1 MHRQT
6 TGEGERDG
14 SDDLVMTGDGAA
26 RRGGPKPTMTA
37 QGAVVE
43 EECPDDM
50 VMTGDGA
57 EPRKG
62 AKPRM
67 TADGAEVEAT
77 DEDDRTG

>member
-6 TGEGERDG
+6 NDERHEA
-14 SDDLVMTGDGAA
+14 DDLVMTGDGAA
-26 RRGGPKPTMTA
+26 RRDGPKPTMTA

-43 EECPDDM
+43 EESPDDM

-67 TADGAEVEAT
+67 TADGAEVAPA
-77 DEDDRTG
+77 DEDDRT